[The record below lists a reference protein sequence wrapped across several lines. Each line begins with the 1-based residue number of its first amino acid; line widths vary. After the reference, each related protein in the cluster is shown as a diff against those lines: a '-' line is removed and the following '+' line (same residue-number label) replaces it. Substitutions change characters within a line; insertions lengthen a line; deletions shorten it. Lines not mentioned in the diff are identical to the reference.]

1 MPARSW
7 TVPLSLAAIGVIVL
21 IAEAV
26 RRRRRERPRLVRGA
40 GGLGAALALGG
51 RFEGVRAA
59 RGEGGDERDE
69 LIDLRAM
76 AVAGGLAYVGAWA
89 WLRRRS

>member
-1 MPARSW
+1 M
-7 TVPLSLAAIGVIVL
+7 LA
-21 IAEAV
+21 
-26 RRRRRERPRLVRGA
+26 
-40 GGLGAALALGG
+40 GLGAALALGG

-76 AVAGGLAYVGAWA
+76 AGAGAVLVTALTGGLVVALLQGDGPRPY
-89 WLRRRS
+89 S